1 MQQPPT
7 VDCQHCTVPTRNP
20 NRVCDFCVDYR
31 PPGDDVIDL
40 DEPSRRVV
48 FAPDQCA
55 ADAVIVRASCTI
67 TAAGTIIDTA
77 DEHPGVH
84 VLLPERRPLTFDEAR
99 AAALALLDAANQAEQ
114 WARQAAKQRHR
125 ANGRPA

>member
-7 VDCQHCTVPTRNP
+7 VDCRYCTVPTRNP
-20 NRVCDFCVDYR
+20 DQVCDFCVDYR
-31 PPGDDVIDL
+31 PPGD
-40 DEPSRRVV
+40 EPGRRVV

-55 ADAVIVRASCTI
+55 ADAVAVRASCTI

-84 VLLPERRPLTFDEAR
+84 VSLPERRPLAFDEAR
-99 AAALALLDAANQAEQ
+99 AAALALLAAANQAEQ
-114 WARQAAKQRHR
+114 WARQAAKQRHP
-125 ANGRPA
+125 ANGHRA